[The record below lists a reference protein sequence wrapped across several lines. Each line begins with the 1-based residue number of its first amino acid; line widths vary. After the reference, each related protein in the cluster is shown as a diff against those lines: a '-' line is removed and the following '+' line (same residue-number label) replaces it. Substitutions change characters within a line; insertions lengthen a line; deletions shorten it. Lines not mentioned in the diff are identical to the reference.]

1 MKIKVLKILLAIM
14 IFVLFIWYMKNDGI
28 YMTTKLFSSELD
40 MINRYAIYEVEF
52 PRTTIIEKY
61 TLEDDI
67 ESYIISH
74 NQYIEAT
81 LLVPNEEI
89 EKIVPEF
96 ARDYDLEHSL
106 DLRKEKTDE
115 PIQYNVWMPRTV
127 VKWIDKTQRTIHYT
141 VMRPGEKYTRVY
153 LFVDKLGWNLYKYR
167 G

>member
-1 MKIKVLKILLAIM
+1 MQKK
-14 IFVLFIWYMKNDGI
+14 
-28 YMTTKLFSSELD
+28 
-40 MINRYAIYEVEF
+40 
-52 PRTTIIEKY
+52 EKY
-61 TLEDDI
+61 WVWLSNLKLKKITYIKLLEKYKDPEKI
-67 ESYIISH
+67 YNLEKLELH
-74 NQYIEAT
+74 NNDFLQ
-81 LLVPNEEI
+81 NEEI

-141 VMRPGEKYTRVY
+141 VMRQGEKYTRVY
-153 LFVDKLGWNLYKYR
+153 LFVDKLGWNLYKCR